1 MQTSVKR
8 RRSHSYTVP
17 IDRSSL
23 QVSRR
28 PTLPYGVSAF
38 RDLFQLDS
46 GVKSD
51 AEQVREIPLA
61 ELYPFKGHPFQVR
74 DDDAMRKTVESI
86 AERGVL
92 SPGIARPRPEGGYEL
107 ISGHRR
113 KRGSELAGR
122 TMKGDR
128 FMKKHMALLLCALM
142 VLASCATL
150 PALAAEQH
158 YPVSVEEYTY
168 GPLDEP
174 RINKVYQLSLSDDP
188 SGIPTG
194 DFDRNGRHYYL
205 LDMVRKDEVGV
216 DTQPHTETVTMDS
229 DTGDLAEVLKRL
241 DAQMEVTTEDG
252 HTGTLVLDHTSVKV
266 EVKGYKTSSRSLSA
280 TRTYPSL
287 SDADLS
293 LIPTTITDGGKTL
306 TLADVQWA
314 SDGTYYTATA
324 KYTGSSS
331 SRHATG
337 YTVTASYQSRYSHCS
352 SLAVSAGQEVK
363 RGDVIGAVGST
374 GDSTGPHLHL
384 EVMLNGEY
392 LNPYYFVDTG
402 GYDSALPGTPGGPVI
417 PDDPGEAMGGDRF
430 QAMLAV
436 AEQYLGY
443 PYVWGGTN
451 PATSFDCSGYVSWV
465 VNHSGW
471 SYGRLGVMGLE
482 DICTP
487 VSAANAKPGDL
498 VFFIGTYDAP
508 YPNRP
513 THVGIYV
520 GGGRM
525 IHCGDPISYANIN
538 TPYWQEHFYGFG
550 RLPEP

>member
-1 MQTSVKR
+1 
-8 RRSHSYTVP
+8 
-17 IDRSSL
+17 
-23 QVSRR
+23 
-28 PTLPYGVSAF
+28 
-38 RDLFQLDS
+38 
-46 GVKSD
+46 
-51 AEQVREIPLA
+51 
-61 ELYPFKGHPFQVR
+61 
-74 DDDAMRKTVESI
+74 
-86 AERGVL
+86 
-92 SPGIARPRPEGGYEL
+92 
-107 ISGHRR
+107 
-113 KRGSELAGR
+113 
-122 TMKGDR
+122 
-128 FMKKHMALLLCALM
+128 MKKHMALLLCALM

-216 DTQPHTETVTMDS
+216 DTQPHTETITMDS

-314 SDGTYYTATA
+314 SDGACYTATA

-337 YTVTASYQSRYSHCS
+337 YTVSASYT
-352 SLAVSAGQEVK
+352 GEVAK
-363 RGDVIGAVGST
+363 TNCEVVTYTAIFGST
-374 GDSTGPHLHL
+374 KLEEPVPTPVPEPTPNREPTGNRSGSNMSWPSLL
-384 EVMLNGEY
+384 
-392 LNPYYFVDTG
+392 G
-402 GYDSALPGTPGGPVI
+402 GVGGV
-417 PDDPGEAMGGDRF
+417 AV
-430 QAMLAV
+430 LAV
-436 AEQYLGY
+436 AAFFGVKKSKE
-443 PYVWGGTN
+443 
-451 PATSFDCSGYVSWV
+451 
-465 VNHSGW
+465 
-471 SYGRLGVMGLE
+471 GREG
-482 DICTP
+482 
-487 VSAANAKPGDL
+487 K
-498 VFFIGTYDAP
+498 
-508 YPNRP
+508 
-513 THVGIYV
+513 
-520 GGGRM
+520 
-525 IHCGDPISYANIN
+525 
-538 TPYWQEHFYGFG
+538 
-550 RLPEP
+550 

>member
-1 MQTSVKR
+1 
-8 RRSHSYTVP
+8 
-17 IDRSSL
+17 
-23 QVSRR
+23 
-28 PTLPYGVSAF
+28 
-38 RDLFQLDS
+38 
-46 GVKSD
+46 
-51 AEQVREIPLA
+51 
-61 ELYPFKGHPFQVR
+61 
-74 DDDAMRKTVESI
+74 
-86 AERGVL
+86 
-92 SPGIARPRPEGGYEL
+92 
-107 ISGHRR
+107 
-113 KRGSELAGR
+113 
-122 TMKGDR
+122 
-128 FMKKHMALLLCALM
+128 MKKHMALLLCALM

-337 YTVTASYQSRYSHCS
+337 YTVTASYTGEVAKTNCEVVTYT
-352 SLAVSAGQEVK
+352 AVF
-363 RGDVIGAVGST
+363 GST
-374 GDSTGPHLHL
+374 KPEEPEPPSTP
-384 EVMLNGEY
+384 EPTTDGE
-392 LNPYYFVDTG
+392 P
-402 GYDSALPGTPGGPVI
+402 SAN
-417 PDDPGEAMGGDRF
+417 GDRSN
-430 QAMLAV
+430 MGWPSLLGCVGGVVVLAV
-436 AEQYLGY
+436 AAFFGVKKFKE
-443 PYVWGGTN
+443 
-451 PATSFDCSGYVSWV
+451 
-465 VNHSGW
+465 
-471 SYGRLGVMGLE
+471 GRE
-482 DICTP
+482 R
-487 VSAANAKPGDL
+487 K
-498 VFFIGTYDAP
+498 
-508 YPNRP
+508 
-513 THVGIYV
+513 
-520 GGGRM
+520 
-525 IHCGDPISYANIN
+525 
-538 TPYWQEHFYGFG
+538 
-550 RLPEP
+550 